1 MTTTPKRILVLGGYG
16 NFGSY
21 ICRSLAAEDD
31 IQLII
36 AGRSGDTCKTFAQSL
51 TDAKHKPEY
60 KIIDARHDLY
70 QALLNL
76 KPHVVIHTC
85 GPFQGQDYT
94 IAKSCIK
101 YGCHYLDLADGRN
114 FVSGI
119 NVLHGDAKEKNV
131 SIISGASS
139 VPCLSSAIIDHYL
152 PQFEKLQNIDYGIAT
167 AQQTNRGLATTS
179 SVLSYTGQG
188 FKTLINGDMKTVYG
202 WQNLHR
208 HRYPEFGKRFL
219 GNCDIPDLELF
230 PQYYPNLKTIRFY
243 AGVEMSFMHLGLW
256 MLSFLPRWK
265 IIKSLAPFAP
275 KLIKASN
282 LFDGFGSGN
291 SALHMQMSGIGKD
304 RKPLQKTFHLTAKD
318 GHGPY
323 IPCMPAIVL
332 AKQLIR
338 GTFQKAGA
346 FPCVSLITLETY
358 LDALKHLNI
367 QSYDD

>member
-1 MTTTPKRILVLGGYG
+1 MTTTPKRILILGGYG

-21 ICRSLAAEDD
+21 ICRTLAAEDD

-36 AGRSGDTCKTFAQSL
+36 AGRNGDKCKAFAKSL

-85 GPFQGQDYT
+85 GPFQEQEYT

-101 YGCHYLDLADGRN
+101 YGCHYLDLADGRD

-119 NVLHGDAKEKNV
+119 NSLHSDAKEKHI

-139 VPCLSSAIIDHYL
+139 VPGLSSAIIDHYL
-152 PQFEKLQNIDYGIAT
+152 PQFQKLQNIDYGIAT

-188 FKTLINGDMKTVYG
+188 FTTLIDGDMRTVYG
-202 WQNLHR
+202 WQDLHR
-208 HRYPEFGKRFL
+208 HRYPEFGNRFL

-230 PQYYPNLKTIRFY
+230 PQYYTDLQNIRFY

-256 MLSFLPRWK
+256 LLSFLPRCK
-265 IIKSLAPFAP
+265 VIKSLAPFAKP
-275 KLIKASN
+275 LIKISN
-282 LFDGFGSGN
+282 IFDGFGSGN
-291 SALHMQMSGIGKD
+291 SALHMLMSGIGQDGKQ
-304 RKPLQKTFHLTAKD
+304 LQKTFHLTAKD
-318 GHGPY
+318 GDGPY
-323 IPCMPAIVL
+323 IPCMPAIIL

-338 GTFQKAGA
+338 DQFQKHGA
-346 FPCVSLITLETY
+346 FPCVSLITLNTY

-367 QSYDD
+367 QPHGG